1 MLKSKFHALAVLP
14 FVIAACA
21 TNEPAVV
28 EELPEPWAAESV
40 MVGGLSVVTL
50 ADVAT
55 AASIEADARA
65 SAADGFK
72 GDNKG
77 NACYQAPM
85 FTGVSG
91 ETILETTTRRAE
103 YWNYTVCGEA
113 YEVPVVV
120 EKDEMGNVTYVVGS
134 GREA

>member
-1 MLKSKFHALAVLP
+1 MLKSKFRALAVLP
-14 FVIAACA
+14 FVLAACA
-21 TNEPAVV
+21 TEPAVV

-40 MVGGLSVVTL
+40 MVGGMSVMTL
-50 ADVAT
+50 ADAAT
-55 AASIEADARA
+55 AVSIEADARA

-91 ETILETTTRRAE
+91 EEILETTTRRAE

-113 YEVPVVV
+113 YEVPVIV
-120 EKDEMGNVTYVVGS
+120 EKDDMGGVTYVVGS